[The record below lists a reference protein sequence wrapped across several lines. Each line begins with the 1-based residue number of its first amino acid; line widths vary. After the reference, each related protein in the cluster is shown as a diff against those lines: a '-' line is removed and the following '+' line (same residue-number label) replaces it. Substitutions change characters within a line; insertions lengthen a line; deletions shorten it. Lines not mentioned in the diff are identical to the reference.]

1 MNKVINKIIAE
12 RKRQDE
18 KWGSDRMLA
27 DYEWLTI
34 LVEEVGEVA
43 KAMLEGSPTVNE
55 ELVQV
60 AAVAVA
66 WLECMQRRA
75 KEKIYVSRTTKSNV

>member
-1 MNKVINKIIAE
+1 MEEVLDRVRVE
-12 RKRQDE
+12 RSGQDAVHGFPWE
-18 KWGSDRMLA
+18 RAYSGDR
-27 DYEWLTI
+27 WLRV

-43 KAMLEGSPTVNE
+43 RALEEGDDRALVL

-66 WLECMQRRA
+66 FVEA
-75 KEKIYVSRTTKSNV
+75 VEVGGEA

>member
-1 MNKVINKIIAE
+1 MSVYDDIRTE
-12 RKRQDE
+12 RTRQDTLAAAGR
-18 KWGSDRMLA
+18 WGGESVATISDDRRLRV
-27 DYEWLTI
+27 

-43 KAMLEGSPTVNE
+43 RALEEDDSQLRV

-66 WLECMQRRA
+66 WLEA
-75 KEKIYVSRTTKSNV
+75 FDLTGAAA

>member
-1 MNKVINKIIAE
+1 MSAYADIRKE
-12 RKRQDE
+12 RARQDDLAAAGR
-18 KWGSDRMLA
+18 WGGESVATISDDRRLRV
-27 DYEWLTI
+27 

-43 KAMLEGSPTVNE
+43 SALQDGSQLRV

-66 WLECMQRRA
+66 WLEA
-75 KEKIYVSRTTKSNV
+75 FDLAGAAA

>member
-1 MNKVINKIIAE
+1 MSVYDEIRTE
-12 RKRQDE
+12 RTRQDTLAAAGR
-18 KWGSDRMLA
+18 WGGESVATISDDRRLRV
-27 DYEWLTI
+27 

-43 KAMLEGSPTVNE
+43 RALEEDDSQLRV

-66 WLECMQRRA
+66 WLEA
-75 KEKIYVSRTTKSNV
+75 LDVA

>member
-1 MNKVINKIIAE
+1 VKDGVLEYVWVE
-12 RKRQDE
+12 RVRQDRVHGVPWE
-18 KWGSDRMLA
+18 RGYSGDR
-27 DYEWLTI
+27 WLRV

-43 KAMLEGSPTVNE
+43 RALEEGDDRALVL

-66 WLECMQRRA
+66 FVEA
-75 KEKIYVSRTTKSNV
+75 VEVGGE

>member
-1 MNKVINKIIAE
+1 VSVYDEIRTE
-12 RKRQDE
+12 RTRQDTLAAAGR
-18 KWGSDRMLA
+18 WGGESVATISDDRRLRV
-27 DYEWLTI
+27 

-43 KAMLEGSPTVNE
+43 RALEEDDSQLRV

-66 WLECMQRRA
+66 WLEA
-75 KEKIYVSRTTKSNV
+75 LDVA

>member
-1 MNKVINKIIAE
+1 MEEVLVRVRVE
-12 RKRQDE
+12 RWRQDLAFGAPGE
-18 KWGSDRMLA
+18 RAYSGDR
-27 DYEWLTI
+27 WLRV

-43 KAMLEGSPTVNE
+43 RALEEGDEGALVL

-66 WLECMQRRA
+66 FVEA
-75 KEKIYVSRTTKSNV
+75 VEVGGEA

>member
-1 MNKVINKIIAE
+1 MTREKIFELINEE
-12 RKRQDE
+12 REWQAK
-18 KWGSDRMLA
+18 KWGGWEKEGIELQV
-27 DYEWLTI
+27 

-43 KAMLEGSPTVNE
+43 MAMLKGDRGNLKD

-66 WLECMQRRA
+66 WLEGL
-75 KEKIYVSRTTKSNV
+75 